1 MEARQLA
8 PATLLVL
15 SSFDGLNRSLQFS
28 EGVEFR
34 IGRDS
39 NCDFQL
45 RRPFGSRHHAR
56 LVCRRQSFWLF
67 DDSSNGTFVRNED
80 ESVLFL
86 HRRSVRL
93 WGSGLLSFGE
103 PLTKESVVRFQHAG

>member
-8 PATLLVL
+8 PASLLAL
-15 SSFDGLNRSLQFS
+15 SFAGLKRSLPFN
-28 EGVEFR
+28 EGAEFR
-34 IGRDS
+34 IGRDPD
-39 NCDFQL
+39 CDL
-45 RRPFGSRHHAR
+45 ELNRPFASRHHAR

-67 DDSSNGTFVRNED
+67 DESSNGTFVRNEA
-80 ESVLFL
+80 ESVLYL

-103 PLTKESVVRFQHAG
+103 PLTQESVVRFEHAG

>member
-8 PATLLVL
+8 PASLLVL
-15 SSFDGLNRSLQFS
+15 SLGGLRRSLPFT
-28 EGVEFR
+28 EGAEFR
-34 IGRDS
+34 IGRGPD
-39 NCDFQL
+39 CDLELSRAFA
-45 RRPFGSRHHAR
+45 SRHHAR

-67 DDSSNGTFVRNED
+67 DESSNGTFVRNED

-103 PLTKESVVRFQHAG
+103 PLTKDSVVRFEHPG

>member
-8 PATLLVL
+8 PASLLVL
-15 SSFDGLNRSLQFS
+15 SLGALRRSLPFN
-28 EGVEFR
+28 EGAEFR
-34 IGRDS
+34 IGRGSD
-39 NCDFQL
+39 CDLELPRAFA
-45 RRPFGSRHHAR
+45 SRHHAR
-56 LVCRRQSFWLF
+56 LLCRRQSFWLF
-67 DDSSNGTFVRNED
+67 DESSNGTFVRNED

-103 PLTKESVVRFQHAG
+103 PLTKESVVRFEHPG